1 MPQKKLRE
9 KRGAKAKR
17 RVVMLEIF
25 YIILLVVFGVLI
37 ALALTQF
44 LMGRKTLGEELEQV
58 QRHQS
63 RQEKRTL
70 SLREEF
76 DSIALDLQI
85 LQQEKTNAEIQ
96 QACMRKLDQFNTV
109 EDLEEP

>member
-1 MPQKKLRE
+1 
-9 KRGAKAKR
+9 
-17 RVVMLEIF
+17 
-25 YIILLVVFGVLI
+25 LI

-58 QRHQS
+58 QRQQS

-96 QACMRKLDQFNTV
+96 QAGMRKLDQFNTV